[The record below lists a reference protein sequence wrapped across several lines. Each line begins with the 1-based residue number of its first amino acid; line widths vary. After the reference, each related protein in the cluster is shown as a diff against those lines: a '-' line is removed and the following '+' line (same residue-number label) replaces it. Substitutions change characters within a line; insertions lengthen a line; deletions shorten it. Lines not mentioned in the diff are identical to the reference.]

1 MCISSTI
8 FELFIKVANFNLP
21 HLHFVPLFGVT
32 SFEFYQDLRH
42 QKKTRLSG
50 LSCGIVCMILRL
62 AISVEHQ
69 LVTDKQTDGQTDTW
83 WQLIPMLAN
92 VVRVKTKINRK
103 LYHNYCMPLIYN
115 VTLWHHYQEIVD
127 VDVQQEQ
134 QIIIKLLAAE
144 IVESAEI
151 HRRLSS
157 V

>member
-1 MCISSTI
+1 MRISSTI
-8 FELFIKVANFNLP
+8 FELFIKVANFNLA
-21 HLHFVPLFGVT
+21 HLHLVPLFGVT
-32 SFEFYQDLRH
+32 SFEFCRDLRH
-42 QKKTRLSG
+42 QKTRLSG
-50 LSCGIVCMILRL
+50 LSCCIVCMILRL
-62 AISVEHQ
+62 AISVKHQ
-69 LVTDKQTDGQTDTW
+69 LVTDKQTDGQTDIW
-83 WQLIPMLAN
+83 WQLIPTLAS
-92 VVRVKTKINRK
+92 VVRVKTKIIRK

-134 QIIIKLLAAE
+134 QIIVKLLAAE